1 VYRLVREMEKQV
13 VTMKVNDAS
22 LQTVPLT
29 AAQATDIDELMT
41 AYHSSLN
48 ISTDRDPPRDR
59 ASIPNL
65 VNIAELSVR
74 RVIAMA
80 KQVRDAVSQSL
91 TVKRIRSRI
100 IILVSR
106 KRKKNGNYFPNKN
119 SSVVIKFWEN

>member
-1 VYRLVREMEKQV
+1 MEKQV

-22 LQTVPLT
+22 LQTVALT

-41 AYHSSLN
+41 AYHTSLN

-59 ASIPNL
+59 ASISNL

-80 KQVRDAVSQSL
+80 KQVCNTARHSLAVMI
-91 TVKRIRSRI
+91 IRSHV
-100 IILVSR
+100 IILISCNS
-106 KRKKNGNYFPNKN
+106 KRTGSYFRN
-119 SSVVIKFWEN
+119 